1 MTSLQDKVAIV
12 TGASSGIGEATA
24 WALAQAGVKVVLAAR
39 RKDRLGNLNKKI
51 AEHNGKAFIA
61 QMDVT
66 QPEEWQ
72 TTLKQVLKKWGRLDI
87 LVNNAGVMLLSYID
101 KLKVEE
107 WLRMLDVN
115 VKGVL
120 LGLATVLPHMRE
132 QKCGDII
139 NISSDAAI
147 KVFPGSA
154 IYSGTKAAVNWI
166 SEGLRAELAREQM
179 PIRVTSI
186 MPGAVATELASHI
199 TDQDIFAYFRS
210 HPPIEFM
217 KAEDIAAAV
226 LYALQQPAHVDIN
239 QILLR
244 PSQQVG

>member
-1 MTSLQDKVAIV
+1 MSSLAGKVAIV

-24 WALAQAGVKVVLAAR
+24 FALAQGGVKVALAAR

-51 AEHNGKAFIA
+51 ADQNGEAFIA

-66 QPEEWQ
+66 KPEDWQ
-72 TTLKQVLKKWGRLDI
+72 AAVKHTLKKWGRIDI
-87 LVNNAGVMLLSYID
+87 LVNNAGVMLLSYMD

-107 WLRMLDVN
+107 WMRMIDVN

-120 LGLATVLPHMRE
+120 HGIAAVLPLMRE
-132 QKCGDII
+132 QKSGDII
-139 NISSDAAI
+139 NLSSDSAI

-154 IYSGTKAAVNWI
+154 VYSGTKAAVNWI

-199 TDQDIFAYFRS
+199 TDQDVFAFFRS

-217 KAEDIAAAV
+217 KAEDIAAAI
-226 LYALQQPAHVDIN
+226 LYALQQPAHVDVN

-244 PSQQVG
+244 PSQQVS

>member
-1 MTSLQDKVAIV
+1 MSSLAGKVAIV

-24 WALAQAGVKVVLAAR
+24 WALAQAGVKVALAAR

-51 AEHNGKAFIA
+51 ADHGGEAFIA

-66 QPEEWQ
+66 KPEEWQ
-72 TTLKQVLKKWGRLDI
+72 ATVKHTLKKWGRVDI
-87 LVNNAGVMLLSYID
+87 LINNAGVMLLSYMD

-115 VKGVL
+115 IKGVL
-120 LGLATVLPHMRE
+120 LGIAAVLPLMRE
-132 QKCGDII
+132 QKSGEII
-139 NISSDAAI
+139 NISSDAAT

-154 IYSGTKAAVNWI
+154 VYSGTKAAVNWI
-166 SEGLRAELAREQM
+166 SEGLRAELAREKM

-199 TDQDIFAYFRS
+199 TDQDVFTFFRS

-226 LYALQQPAHVDIN
+226 LYALQQPLHVDIN

-244 PSQQVG
+244 PSQQVS